1 MSDAGELE
9 VSIDA
14 YNVFSQVW
22 VSDRPLSFNRARGE
36 SSRRRELIEVPAASL
51 ERCELL
57 LHSEEDLPG
66 GPVLEITQSQD
77 ESRTAIDYA
86 GWRFA
91 ITRDDPIVRYAAMI
105 AAPEVPFD
113 EVIERS
119 IAPFIMLDGEG
130 THIAL
135 HGGAFARGG
144 RAWICIGPS
153 GVGKSTTALEL
164 TRRGAAL
171 ISDDMALVDALRMEA
186 VPGATTLR
194 LWKYIVEEAVTS
206 RSIIG
211 TEQNKKWFRLPE
223 SYAAYR
229 PTPLAGVILLSPNE
243 AAPTSGQVT
252 RLAGMRAMVKVL
264 EQCFDLH
271 APRVAWSTRRLS
283 SVRELVSRVP
293 VWVCEYARTTDR
305 TPAHVEAIWDLIEG
319 DE

>member
-1 MSDAGELE
+1 MSDAGELD
-9 VSIDA
+9 VNNDA

-22 VSDRPLSFNRARGE
+22 GSDRPLSFNSARGNAPLQ
-36 SSRRRELIEVPAASL
+36 RELVEVAAASL

-57 LHSEEDLPG
+57 LHREEDLPG
-66 GPVLEITQSQD
+66 GPVLEITQRQD
-77 ESRTAIDYA
+77 ESRTTIDYA
-86 GWRFA
+86 GWRFV
-91 ITRDDPIVRYAAMI
+91 ITRGDPIVRYAAMLSS
-105 AAPEVPFD
+105 PEVPFD

-119 IAPFIMLDGEG
+119 VAPFILLDGEG

-171 ISDDMALVDALRMEA
+171 ISDDMALVDARKMEA
-186 VPGATTLR
+186 IPGATTLR
-194 LWKYIVEEAVTS
+194 LWKYVVEEAVMS
-206 RSIIG
+206 RAIIG

-229 PTPLAGVILLSPNE
+229 PTQLAGVILLSPNE
-243 AAPTSGQVT
+243 LVPTSGQVT
-252 RLAGMRAMVKVL
+252 RLVGMRAMVKVL

-271 APRVAWSTRRLS
+271 APRAAWSTRRLS
-283 SVRELVSRVP
+283 AVRELVSRVP
-293 VWVCEYARTTDR
+293 VWVCEYARTADR
-305 TPAHVEAIWDLIEG
+305 SPAHIEAIWGLIEE
-319 DE
+319 DR